1 MRSNGRQVPYT
12 CAYFFKQLETGTLH
26 IPPQPFKSPDMA
38 DTVHPFWGADVALY
52 LLDSFYCLAD
62 ISTGWQTFNAWLPLT
77 MTNYI
82 DNSNVPT

>member
-1 MRSNGRQVPYT
+1 
-12 CAYFFKQLETGTLH
+12 
-26 IPPQPFKSPDMA
+26 MA